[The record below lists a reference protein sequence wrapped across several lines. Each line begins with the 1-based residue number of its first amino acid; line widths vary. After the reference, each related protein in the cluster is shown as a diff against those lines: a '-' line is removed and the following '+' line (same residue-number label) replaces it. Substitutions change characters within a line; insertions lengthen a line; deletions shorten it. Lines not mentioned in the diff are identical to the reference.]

1 MRACIGDPSLNPT
14 QLYFKKNKKLNMYP
28 RLYIIYYL
36 QIKSLIYK
44 TDKYLMLQMRR
55 GAIVSGANE
64 TKIMVNHPRMVLG

>member
-1 MRACIGDPSLNPT
+1 
-14 QLYFKKNKKLNMYP
+14 MYP

-44 TDKYLMLQMRR
+44 TDKYLMVQMRR